1 MTWRWYSVIVLL
13 PMTLMSVIATVRPL
27 QWLSMVPDP
36 IATHFDAAGN
46 PDGFASPGSAIALL
60 SGIMVAVVIA
70 MAVALRFRYLTGTN
84 GRILSGSANATVVLL
99 ALIQLDLF
107 KSQTTLTDATN
118 ALLPP
123 STLGIAFG
131 VAAIVGVG
139 VGLVPPPPPKDKSE
153 TPGEPPLVGAEP
165 EESEWRRIETLHP
178 GVQVFVVLS
187 IVAVVGVAL
196 MSPNW
201 ISIGAAALVVI
212 LVVATWGW
220 RLRVDAQGF
229 HYSGF
234 LGFPRATIPYA
245 SIASVEFKDIRP
257 ADWGGWGWRI
267 AGAGTGL
274 ITRSGPG
281 VRITRTNGRVLEAS
295 AKDAERAVSLLNYY
309 VQSDVGQ
316 QESEPPAS

>member
-13 PMTLMSVIATVRPL
+13 PMTLMSVIATVRSL
-27 QWLSMVPDP
+27 QRFPMVPDP
-36 IATHFDAAGN
+36 MATHFDVAGN
-46 PDGFASPGSAIALL
+46 ADGFASPVSTIALL
-60 SGIMVAVVIA
+60 SGIMIAVVIA
-70 MAVALRFRYLTGTN
+70 MAIALRFRYLTGTN

-107 KSQTTLTDATN
+107 KSQTTLTDA
-118 ALLPP
+118 ADAFLPP
-123 STLGIAFG
+123 STLGVTFG
-131 VAAIVGVG
+131 VAAAVGVG
-139 VGLVPPPPPKDKSE
+139 IGLASPPTSKNKS
-153 TPGEPPLVGAEP
+153 GASVEPELVVAEP

-187 IVAVVGVAL
+187 IVAVVGIAL
-196 MSPNW
+196 MSPSW

-220 RLRVDAQGF
+220 RLRIDAHGF

-295 AKDAERAVSLLNYY
+295 ARDAERAVNLLNYY
-309 VQSDVGQ
+309 VQSDVGR